1 MGSCASQGNCVV
13 LGLVILRIT
22 FAICSKIS
30 LFLNFHFFAKVW
42 SIKLLAK
49 HFARDL
55 NALAIVLRMSS
66 ARRNCDKKVLAQ
78 RGGGHCTYAREGKI
92 FSVISDWL
100 IPSLH
105 QLFTCLA
112 AEVRYLSDIL

>member
-1 MGSCASQGNCVV
+1 MIIGRWVG
-13 LGLVILRIT
+13 
-22 FAICSKIS
+22 
-30 LFLNFHFFAKVW
+30 FLNFHFFAKVW

-49 HFARDL
+49 HFARDI
-55 NALAIVLRMSS
+55 NALAKVLRMSS
-66 ARRNCDKKVLAQ
+66 ARRNCDQKVLAQ
-78 RGGGHCTYAREGKI
+78 RGGHCTYTCEGKI

>member
-30 LFLNFHFFAKVW
+30 LFFLNFHFFAKVW

-49 HFARDL
+49 HFARDV
-55 NALAIVLRMSS
+55 NALAKVLRMSS
-66 ARRNCDKKVLAQ
+66 ARRNCDQKVLAQ
-78 RGGGHCTYAREGKI
+78 RGGPFIRMHVKEKSSA
-92 FSVISDWL
+92 
-100 IPSLH
+100 
-105 QLFTCLA
+105 
-112 AEVRYLSDIL
+112 